1 MHAAAKVLAHTF
13 VVHCGFACRRR
24 LSGNNFM
31 TAIIDQNQAAAPSGF
46 WVLLTSSL
54 VSSLIMLDSNIVAV
68 SLPAMGRSLGA
79 SFTDIQ
85 WVISAYVL
93 TYASLL
99 LASGNYADLYGRKKS
114 MIIGLLIFAVASVG
128 CGLATTSTLLN
139 VARGLQG
146 IGGAF
151 LLTASL
157 AIIGNAFKGAE
168 RTRAFAFWGA
178 SLGIALAIGPIVGG
192 IITSTIGWRWV
203 FLVNIP
209 ACAILIAA
217 TFKFI
222 EESRDS
228 SATNLDFG
236 GIVTFSGGLALLV
249 WGLIDGND
257 AGWSSPTILIRLA
270 AAAILFAVFV
280 VVELRTPQPM
290 VDFNLFKKDTFLGAV
305 LAMIGYGASAQVMI
319 FFLPLYLQNA
329 YDFEPLIAGVAMIPF
344 AIPMVAAPRMTAR
357 LASLYSGRALLT
369 TGLAIAMVGDILFAI
384 FAYLHL
390 PYYIFVLS
398 MLVAGCGAGLLNG
411 QTVKVISGAVPEN
424 RAGMASGLAS
434 TTRFIGILVSV
445 AVLGAILS
453 DVANR
458 HFVIAATGLGLDKA
472 AAEVSAKKV
481 ISGDLEGMVA
491 SAPESLR
498 VALRTTGLTAY
509 SSGFSEA
516 SILAAVIA
524 LLACALTFHYVRFE
538 DTAPVRRAR
547 GAPIPCKTLDCK
559 DPL

>member
-1 MHAAAKVLAHTF
+1 
-13 VVHCGFACRRR
+13 
-24 LSGNNFM
+24 M
-31 TAIIDQNQAAAPSGF
+31 TAITAQNQAAAPSGF
-46 WVLLTSSL
+46 WILLTASL
-54 VSSLIMLDSNIVAV
+54 ISLIMLDSNIVAV
-68 SLPAMGRSLGA
+68 SLPSIGRSLGA
-79 SFTDIQ
+79 TFTEIQ

-99 LASGNYADLYGRKKS
+99 LASGNYADLYGRKRA
-114 MIIGLLIFAVASVG
+114 MIIGLLVFAVASVG
-128 CGLATTSTLLN
+128 CGLATTSALLN
-139 VARGLQG
+139 VARGVQG
-146 IGGAF
+146 VGGAL

-178 SLGIALAIGPIVGG
+178 SLGIALAVGPIVGG
-192 IITSTIGWRWV
+192 VITSTIGWRWV

-209 ACAILIAA
+209 ACAILIGA

-222 EESRDS
+222 DESRDP
-228 SATNLDFG
+228 SAKNLDFG

-257 AGWSSPTILIRLA
+257 AGWSSPAILIRLA
-270 AAAILFAVFV
+270 AAAVLFAVFV
-280 VVELRTPQPM
+280 VVELRSPQPM

-329 YDFEPLIAGVAMIPF
+329 YDFDSLIAGVAMIPF
-344 AIPMVAAPRMTAR
+344 AVPMVAAPRVTAK
-357 LASLYSGRALLT
+357 LAAIYSGRALLT
-369 TGLAIAMVGDILFAI
+369 AGLAIAMVGNILFAI

-390 PYYIFVLS
+390 PYYIFLLS

-453 DVANR
+453 DVATR
-458 HFVIAATGLGLDKA
+458 QFVTIATRLGLESA
-472 AAEVSAKKV
+472 AAEAAAKRV
-481 ISGDLEGMVA
+481 TSGDLDGVLA
-491 SAPESLR
+491 GAPENLR
-498 VALRTTGLTAY
+498 AALRTTGLTAY

-516 SILAAVIA
+516 SLLAAVIA
-524 LLACALTFHYVRFE
+524 LLACALTYRYVRFE
-538 DTAPVRRAR
+538 DTAPVRRVP

>member
-1 MHAAAKVLAHTF
+1 
-13 VVHCGFACRRR
+13 
-24 LSGNNFM
+24 M
-31 TAIIDQNQAAAPSGF
+31 TAITDQNQAAAPSGF
-46 WVLLTSSL
+46 WILLTSSL

-68 SLPAMGRSLGA
+68 SLPAIGRSLGA

-114 MIIGLLIFAVASVG
+114 MIVGLLIFAVGSVG

-146 IGGAF
+146 VGGAF

-157 AIIGNAFKGAE
+157 AIIGNTFKGAE

-192 IITSTIGWRWV
+192 VITSTIGWRWV

-209 ACAILIAA
+209 ACAILIGA

-222 EESRDS
+222 EESRDP
-228 SATNLDFG
+228 SAKNLDFG

-270 AAAILFAVFV
+270 AAAALFAVFV

-319 FFLPLYLQNA
+319 FFLPQYLQNA
-329 YDFEPLIAGVAMIPF
+329 YDFDPLIAGVAMIPF
-344 AIPMVAAPRMTAR
+344 AIPMVAAPRVTAR
-357 LASLYSGRALLT
+357 LAAIYSGRGLLT
-369 TGLAIAMVGDILFAI
+369 TGLAIATVGNILFAI

-390 PYYIFVLS
+390 PYDIFVLS

-445 AVLGAILS
+445 ALLGAILS
-453 DVANR
+453 NVANS
-458 HFVIAATGLGLDKA
+458 HFVTVATRLGLDET
-472 AAEVSAKKV
+472 AAEAAAKKV
-481 ISGDLEGMVA
+481 TSGDLDGMLA
-491 SAPESLR
+491 SAPERLR
-498 VALRTTGLTAY
+498 APLRTTGLTAY

-516 SILAAVIA
+516 SILAALIA
-524 LLACALTFHYVRFE
+524 LLACALTFRYVRFE
-538 DTAPVRRAR
+538 DTAPIRRAP
-547 GAPIPCKTLDCK
+547 GAPIPCHTVDCK

>member
-1 MHAAAKVLAHTF
+1 
-13 VVHCGFACRRR
+13 
-24 LSGNNFM
+24 M
-31 TAIIDQNQAAAPSGF
+31 TAIADQNQAAAPSGF

-99 LASGNYADLYGRKKS
+99 LASGNYADLYGRKKA
-114 MIIGLLIFAVASVG
+114 MLIGLVVFAVASVG
-128 CGLATTSTLLN
+128 CGLATSSLLLN
-139 VARGLQG
+139 LARAFQG
-146 IGGAF
+146 VGGAL

-157 AIIGNAFKGAE
+157 AIIGNAFKSAE

-192 IITSTIGWRWV
+192 VITSTVGWRWA

-209 ACAILIAA
+209 LCALLIAA
-217 TFKFI
+217 TLKFVD
-222 EESRDS
+222 ESHDP
-228 SATNLDFG
+228 SAKNLDFG
-236 GIVTFSGGLALLV
+236 GIVTFSGGLALLI

-257 AGWSSPTILIRLA
+257 TGWSSSTILIRLA
-270 AAAILFAVFV
+270 AAAVLFAVFV
-280 VVELRTPQPM
+280 VVELRTRHAM
-290 VDFNLFKKDTFLGAV
+290 VDFALFKKDTFLGAV
-305 LAMIGYGASAQVMI
+305 LAMIGYGASAQVMV
-319 FFLPLYLQNA
+319 FFLPLYLQNSF
-329 YDFEPLIAGVAMIPF
+329 DFDPLIAGVAMIPF
-344 AIPMVAAPRMTAR
+344 AIPMVAAPRVTAR
-357 LASLYSGRALLT
+357 LGAIYSGRALLT
-369 TGLAIAMVGDILFAI
+369 AGLAIAMAGNVLFAI

-390 PYYIFVLS
+390 PYYVFVSS

-411 QTVKVISGAVPEN
+411 QTVKVISGAVPEA

-445 AVLGAILS
+445 AVLGATLS

-458 HFVIAATGLGLDKA
+458 HFVTVAKRLGLDQA
-472 AAEVSAKKV
+472 AAEIAAKKV
-481 ISGDLEGMVA
+481 TSGDLDGMLA
-491 SAPESLR
+491 TIPENLR
-498 VALRTTGLTAY
+498 SPLKETGLAAY
-509 SSGFSEA
+509 ASGFAEA
-516 SILAAVIA
+516 SILAALIA
-524 LLACALTFHYVRFE
+524 AVACALTFRYVRFA
-538 DTAPVRRAR
+538 DTAPVRRVP
-547 GAPIPCKTLDCK
+547 GAPVPCHTVDCK

>member
-1 MHAAAKVLAHTF
+1 
-13 VVHCGFACRRR
+13 
-24 LSGNNFM
+24 M
-31 TAIIDQNQAAAPSGF
+31 TAIADQNQAAAPSGF
-46 WVLLTSSL
+46 WILLTSSL

-68 SLPAMGRSLGA
+68 SPPAIGRSLGP
-79 SFTDIQ
+79 SFIDIQ

-114 MIIGLLIFAVASVG
+114 MIIGLLIFAVASIG

-139 VARGLQG
+139 MARGLQG
-146 IGGAF
+146 VRGSF

-217 TFKFI
+217 TFKFT

-236 GIVTFSGGLALLV
+236 GIVTFSGALALLV

-270 AAAILFAVFV
+270 AAAILFAGFV

-305 LAMIGYGASAQVMI
+305 LAMIGYGASAQVNI
-319 FFLPLYLQNA
+319 FFLPLYLQTA
-329 YDFEPLIAGVAMIPF
+329 FDSDPWIAGVAMIPF
-344 AIPMVAAPRMTAR
+344 AVPMVAAPRVTAK
-357 LASLYSGRALLT
+357 LAAIYSGRGLLAA
-369 TGLAIAMVGDILFAI
+369 GLAVAAGGRR
-384 FAYLHL
+384 
-390 PYYIFVLS
+390 VLS
-398 MLVAGCGAGLLNG
+398 ALCV
-411 QTVKVISGAVPEN
+411 
-424 RAGMASGLAS
+424 LAP
-434 TTRFIGILVSV
+434 T
-445 AVLGAILS
+445 
-453 DVANR
+453 
-458 HFVIAATGLGLDKA
+458 H
-472 AAEVSAKKV
+472 
-481 ISGDLEGMVA
+481 
-491 SAPESLR
+491 
-498 VALRTTGLTAY
+498 
-509 SSGFSEA
+509 
-516 SILAAVIA
+516 
-524 LLACALTFHYVRFE
+524 
-538 DTAPVRRAR
+538 
-547 GAPIPCKTLDCK
+547 
-559 DPL
+559 

>member
-1 MHAAAKVLAHTF
+1 
-13 VVHCGFACRRR
+13 
-24 LSGNNFM
+24 M
-31 TAIIDQNQAAAPSGF
+31 TAIADQNQAAAPSGF
-46 WVLLTSSL
+46 WILLTSSL

-68 SLPAMGRSLGA
+68 SLPAIGRSLGA

-99 LASGNYADLYGRKKS
+99 LASGNYADLYGRKKA
-114 MIIGLLIFAVASVG
+114 MIIGLLVFAVASVG

-139 VARGLQG
+139 VARGVQG
-146 IGGAF
+146 VGGAL

-178 SLGIALAIGPIVGG
+178 SLGIALALGPIVGG
-192 IITSTIGWRWV
+192 VITSTIGWRWV

-217 TFKFI
+217 TFRYI
-222 EESRDS
+222 EESHDPK
-228 SATNLDFG
+228 AKNLDFA
-236 GIVTFSGGLALLV
+236 GIVTFSGGLALPV

-257 AGWSSPTILIRLA
+257 TGWSSPTILIRLA
-270 AAAILFAVFV
+270 AAAVLFAVFA

-329 YDFEPLIAGVAMIPF
+329 YDFDPLIAGVAMIPF
-344 AIPMVAAPRMTAR
+344 AVPMVAAPRLTAK
-357 LASLYSGRALLT
+357 LAAVYSGRGLLT
-369 TGLAIAMVGDILFAI
+369 TGPGIAMAGNILFAI

-411 QTVKVISGAVPEN
+411 QTVKVIAGAVPEN

-434 TTRFIGILVSV
+434 TTRFVGILISV
-445 AVLGAILS
+445 AVLGVILS

-458 HFVIAATGLGLDKA
+458 HFVMVATRLGLDQT
-472 AAEVSAKKV
+472 AAEAAAKKV
-481 ISGDLEGMVA
+481 TSGDLDGMVA
-491 SAPESLR
+491 SVPQNLR
-498 VALRTTGLTAY
+498 AALRSTGLTAY
-509 SSGFSEA
+509 SSGFGEA

-524 LLACALTFHYVRFE
+524 LLACALTFRYVRFA
-538 DTAPVRRAR
+538 DTAPVRRAP
-547 GAPIPCKTLDCK
+547 GAPFPCHTVDCK